1 MLLLF
6 LVEWS
11 LFRTTVLVLI
21 VLNSITMALASYG
34 VVDAATFEPAPTG
47 IATVPPYGKAS
58 SGLNLMNEYAFFF
71 FFFFLLLISHTY
83 KTKYFFHSYFSL
95 YDRYAD
101 PFFLGCFTLELIAKI
116 IAQGLFFD
124 NNAYLQSGWNWIDG
138 TVVVAG
144 LLSLVPAIPTEIKL
158 SILRTLRILRPLRS
172 INSMPALRNQV
183 RALLKAIPELID
195 VLVVMCFLFSIF
207 GIVGLQLFMGKGM
220 F

>member
-58 SGLNLMNEYAFFF
+58 SGLNLMNEYAFFL
-71 FFFFLLLISHTY
+71 FLFLFLILT
-83 KTKYFFHSYFSL
+83 KTKYFHSFSH
-95 YDRYAD
+95 YRYAD

-220 F
+220 FFKRTR

>member
-58 SGLNLMNEYAFFF
+58 SGLNLMNEYAFFL
-71 FFFFLLLISHTY
+71 FLFLFLILT
-83 KTKYFFHSYFSL
+83 KTKYFHSFSH
-95 YDRYAD
+95 YRYAD

-220 F
+220 FLKIK